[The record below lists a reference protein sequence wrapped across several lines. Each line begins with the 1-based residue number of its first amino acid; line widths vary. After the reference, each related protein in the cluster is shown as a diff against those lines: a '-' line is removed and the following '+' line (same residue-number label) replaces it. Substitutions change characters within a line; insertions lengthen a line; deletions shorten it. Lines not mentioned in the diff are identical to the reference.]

1 MPKGYERRKRSASSI
16 TAPAS
21 RSVTVPRENFSDTVQ
36 DIKATTKGRERG
48 QAIAAAAKAKPKK
61 AAAKM
66 TDAER
71 KKRVAAMVRKN
82 RPAIKKMAAAR
93 KAKKG

>member
-21 RSVTVPRENFSDTVQ
+21 RSVTMPDNFSETVKT
-36 DIKATTKGRERG
+36 IKSTTTGRERG
-48 QAIAAAAKAKPKK
+48 QAIAAAAKAKAKPKK
-61 AAAKM
+61 AKM

-71 KKRVAAMVRKN
+71 KKRVAAMAKKAAPAMRKVA
-82 RPAIKKMAAAR
+82 RAR

>member
-1 MPKGYERRKRSASSI
+1 MPKGYERRRRAALN
-16 TAPAS
+16 APAS
-21 RSVTVPRENFSDTVQ
+21 RTVTRPDENFSATVE
-36 DIKATTKGRERG
+36 DIKATAEGRERG

-61 AAAKM
+61 AAKM

-82 RPAIKKMAAAR
+82 RPAIKKLAAAR
-93 KAKKG
+93 KAKKKG